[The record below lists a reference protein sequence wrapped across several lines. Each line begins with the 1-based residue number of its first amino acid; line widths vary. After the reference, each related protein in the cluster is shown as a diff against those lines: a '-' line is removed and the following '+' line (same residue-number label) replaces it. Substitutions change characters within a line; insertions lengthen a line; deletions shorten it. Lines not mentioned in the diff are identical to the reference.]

1 MNKVNFGLSLIDLHL
16 FQKTRERYY
25 LQYLLYSEIISVC
38 VCKLQKR
45 LSYVFPMY
53 VLCIC
58 STKAFNRFWSLRF

>member
-45 LSYVFPMY
+45 LSYVFPMSY
-53 VLCIC
+53 VFVRQKHSID
-58 STKAFNRFWSLRF
+58 FGH